1 MYKKKKRTNIKGMK
15 NKLIIIFLFALVTI
29 GVNAEM
35 YEVITPSIQVGD
47 TLRYEVTVN
56 TKIYHGTD
64 SVVSLI
70 KLFPEVIVESKN
82 DEGFVIVTRN
92 KPMELDVVSSNPN
105 VPDFNGQSD
114 EIKNLTASIS
124 LKIQLNKFGKPDT
137 ILNMDELKKAYID
150 GFLNVLKKQNGEEIT
165 DEAKWEEETKPFV
178 MAYVDMFCNTEHN
191 IAEQFGNTAFY
202 NFIGIPLKDGDYI
215 QAPMVL
221 TPDMQKMMPGIKK
234 LKMSVTSSNGEDGYP
249 YVILEVKGKKG
260 KNSVE
265 GSWGF
270 SKGKISLGSLYIEVD
285 NGTEIL
291 KSLYSIIEL

>member
-1 MYKKKKRTNIKGMK
+1 MYKMKKRTNIKGMK

>member
-1 MYKKKKRTNIKGMK
+1 MK